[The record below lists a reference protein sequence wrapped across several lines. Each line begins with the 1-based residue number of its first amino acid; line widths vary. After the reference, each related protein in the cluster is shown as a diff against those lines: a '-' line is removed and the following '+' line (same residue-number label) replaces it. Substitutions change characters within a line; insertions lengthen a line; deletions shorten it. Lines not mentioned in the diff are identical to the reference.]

1 MEKIK
6 VNNKMYNEFVNIMED
21 YGEFLFG
28 SDRDIKEQ
36 LELCLN
42 SQGYWSGNEIRVVYD
57 KDKKDFRVEY
67 RW

>member
-1 MEKIK
+1 MKKIK